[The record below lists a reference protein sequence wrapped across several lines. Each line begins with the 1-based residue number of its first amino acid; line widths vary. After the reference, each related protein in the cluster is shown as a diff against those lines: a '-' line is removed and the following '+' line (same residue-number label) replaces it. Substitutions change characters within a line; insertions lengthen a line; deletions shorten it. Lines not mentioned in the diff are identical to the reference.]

1 MQDSIFAVA
10 LRSKD
15 YSFDS
20 SGHRVENCSSRY
32 SFLNDE
38 RDGAIFIF
46 KDKESHI
53 TMPWQVNDFLNS
65 QEND

>member
-1 MQDSIFAVA
+1 MA
-10 LRSKD
+10 LRFKD
-15 YSFDS
+15 YTFNS

-46 KDKESHI
+46 KDKEFHN
-53 TMPWQVNDFLNS
+53 TMPWEVNECLNS
-65 QEND
+65 SILIGGGTKL